1 MSLSRIVSPLA
12 SKIRYDIENLFHHQY
27 VHHPVY
33 FRDTNLK
40 PGGSLYADKERAD
53 EMLYFTKESARLLD
67 NILRKWNAERDW
79 IEYQEWLGLHKLR
92 IIVRKWDL
100 TKSEREA
107 LKTWGA
113 AY

>member
-1 MSLSRIVSPLA
+1 MSRIVSPLA

-53 EMLYFTKESARLLD
+53 EMLYFMKESARLLD
-67 NILRKWNAERDW
+67 NILQKWNAEVC
-79 IEYQEWLGLHKLR
+79 IYFLYTL
-92 IIVRKWDL
+92 
-100 TKSEREA
+100 KSLVA
-107 LKTWGA
+107 
-113 AY
+113 